1 MTNQPEE
8 RIAILKMIEDN
19 KITAEEGLK
28 LLESLGKGTS
38 PATPPQ
44 SSPEKGSNGRTFRV
58 VVTDLNTGKPKVN
71 ITIPMSL
78 VQWGLRI
85 GSRFSGEVEGVDLQ
99 ELGEIIKTST
109 EGKIIDVMDEEG
121 GEHVEIYID

>member
-1 MTNQPEE
+1 MINQPEE
-8 RIAILKMIEDN
+8 RIAILKMIEDS

-28 LLESLGKGTS
+28 LLESLGKGTG
-38 PATPPQ
+38 PATSAQ
-44 SSPEKGSNGRTFRV
+44 SSAENKPNGRTFRV
-58 VVTDLNTGKPKVN
+58 AVTDLNTGKPKVN

-85 GSRFSGEVEGVDLQ
+85 GSRFSGEIEGVDMQ
-99 ELGEIIKTST
+99 ELGEILKTSS

-121 GEHVEIYID
+121 GEHIEIYID